1 MPAPTATS
9 GGVRDRRAD
18 PAWLVWTIAG
28 VCWAGTLALALTGGH
43 ELAHHDAVLTSST
56 MSWPGRIG
64 AFLVVWLIMVAA
76 MMVPTVLPLV
86 RLFWPVSA
94 RAPHPGRDRA
104 GFWAGYLVVWTAFGP
119 LALLGD
125 LGVHAMVDAWAWL
138 AERPELVLGATLVIA
153 GAFQFS
159 PLKNACLTACRNPAA
174 FLWQHYRRGPA
185 GGWYLGLRHGLYCLG
200 CCWALMLVM
209 FATGVASLAWMLALT
224 GVMVV
229 EKTTSFGAR
238 WVAPVGIALV
248 AGGLAVALSTVF

>member
-1 MPAPTATS
+1 M
-9 GGVRDRRAD
+9 
-18 PAWLVWTIAG
+18 WTIAG

-56 MSWPGRIG
+56 MLWPGRIG

-125 LGVHAMVDAWAWL
+125 LGVHAMVDTWAWL

-185 GGWYLGLRHGLYCLG
+185 GGWQLGLRHGLYCLG

-229 EKTTSFGAR
+229 EKTTSYGAR

-248 AGGLAVALSTVF
+248 AGGLAVALPTVF